1 MKGKSFLMVA
11 AASVLGLGIDA
22 AAVEAAPIVIP
33 HQGQDMFAQQVQHN
47 VNRYGR
53 DRGMYR
59 HGRFNRSHR
68 WRPPTHRNS
77 YSQLDR
83 MIAEWIQAMRYATP
97 GPRHMSPPRHNGHA
111 FNW

>member
-1 MKGKSFLMVA
+1 MKGKNFLMVA
-11 AASVLGLGIDA
+11 AASVLGLRIGA
-22 AAVEAAPIVIP
+22 AAVEAAPTVIP
-33 HQGQDMFAQQVQHN
+33 HQGQGMFAQQVHHN
-47 VNRYGR
+47 MNRYDR

-59 HGRFNRSHR
+59 HDRFHRSHR

-83 MIAEWIQAMRYATP
+83 MIAEWIQALRYATP
-97 GPRHMSPPRHNGHA
+97 GPRHMRPRRHNGHA